1 MHVASTDVRLVYSDG
16 VTTATTSASTA
27 DSDRMVKFALTGL
40 TAGTT
45 YTYQV
50 QRDGKLGGPIG
61 RFKTHPAAS
70 GAAASFTVAFAGD
83 AQSGSIHH
91 SFETVRSIDPLMFL
105 HLGDLHY
112 DNNATNS
119 AALFHTSFDTVLRS
133 QPQARLYRE
142 VATAYVWD
150 DHDYGINNADGTS
163 ATKPAAASAYR
174 SRVPHYSLPHA
185 TAIYQTFDIGRV
197 RFIVTDQRSE
207 ASPKANTD
215 NSSKSMLGATQKTWF
230 KALLSASTGY
240 AIVWI
245 CPRGFGGVGAVA
257 GADWWQGFTTER
269 TEIADHIKANCHG
282 RVIVLCADLH
292 GLGID
297 DGTHYD
303 FATGGGEPLPTFQA
317 AALDQPGAS
326 TGFTYSQGEFTG
338 TGQYGTMAVVDG
350 GGSSIGVT
358 WKGWDSNGVQLATLA
373 FTVNL

>member
-1 MHVASTDVRLVYSDG
+1 
-16 VTTATTSASTA
+16 
-27 DSDRMVKFALTGL
+27 MVKFALTGL

-45 YTYQV
+45 YTYRV
-50 QRDGKLGGPIG
+50 KLDGKLGGLVG
-61 RFKTHPAAS
+61 QFKTLPAAS

-83 AQSGSIHH
+83 AQSGSTHK
-91 SFETVRSIDPLMFL
+91 SFHTVRGFNPLMFV

-119 AALFHTSFDTVLRS
+119 AALFHTSYDTVLRS
-133 QPQARLYRE
+133 AAQHRLYRE

-163 ATKPAAASAYR
+163 VTKPAAASAYR

-185 TAIYQTFDIGRV
+185 TAIYQTWDIGRV
-197 RFIVTDQRSE
+197 RFIITDQRSE

-215 NSSKSMLGATQKTWF
+215 NSSKSMLGTTQKTWF
-230 KALLSASTGY
+230 KNLLSNSAGY

-245 CPRGFGGVGAVA
+245 CPRGFGGAGAVA

-269 TEIADHIKANCHG
+269 TELADHIKANCHG
-282 RVIVLCADLH
+282 RVMVLCADLH

-297 DGTHYD
+297 NGTNYD

-326 TGFTYSQGEFTG
+326 TGFTYSQGEFTNQ
-338 TGQYGTMAVVDG
+338 GQFGTMDVVDTG
-350 GGSSIGVT
+350 GATISVT
-358 WKGWDSNGVQLATLA
+358 WKGWDSTGALLTTLA
-373 FTVNL
+373 FTVTP